1 MLRINLLPAYVT
13 QRRLTNRLIPVFAVL
28 VVLSAAVPIAFYVTM
43 KAHLDD
49 VSQQADTAEAKKKAT
64 DDLVAAAQ
72 TTRASVDPIKAKLK
86 FVDDVHA
93 YATAWIKLYNTLA
106 DQVRSPA
113 LFTPMRRSAGRR

>member
-64 DDLVAAAQ
+64 DDLVAV
-72 TTRASVDPIKAKLK
+72 RPKRRGPR
-86 FVDDVHA
+86 
-93 YATAWIKLYNTLA
+93 WI
-106 DQVRSPA
+106 RSRP
-113 LFTPMRRSAGRR
+113 S